1 MGSFIKVDNASTSI
15 FDHSDDTLN
24 FNDIDKSFVILQKDV
39 ESIRASYPDEGMSEC
54 DYSAP
59 ETDTSAQPSSES
71 GKAYSPLVVHRAFYN
86 KCIRKT
92 IFDQLSIFW
101 SINCSNT
108 ENDSREILREKKQL
122 RNERFEKIAM
132 YQKEVLS
139 ALHEL
144 TRKLDSLKA
153 SADEPNNGIDSL
165 VNSSDNSLNRVDTIA
180 QTETMLDDDS
190 EQESKVS
197 RKSFDSIETSMTRTQ
212 CVSAEIESVALHGV
226 EADTL
231 SAVGTLCMS
240 TEPEVRTTEIAT
252 ESIKFQPPITL
263 MPGSSASVEH
273 LANAGLSLSEIEGKK
288 SCILPDSSLTVQHL
302 TERGKKERAF
312 LDKSCEDLNKIME
325 LLDRER
331 IVKKILEKEVL
342 LLRENCTELTRK
354 LEAVKGEN
362 DALHM
367 EMNEWS
373 EERERL
379 YESNKLLKCKLE
391 SKKEE
396 YEMLKKEI
404 DLLRTKSGTI
414 QVDLDNTKAEL
425 AEARRTISELQTQ
438 NSDLQKTEIS
448 ADVYNNL
455 IEKQEIDILRFR
467 ATEKSYLYR
476 IELLTDEN
484 KLLRNYFD
492 RCLNRCKN
500 IIVSKSNL

>member
-1 MGSFIKVDNASTSI
+1 MGSFIKVDDASPSI

-24 FNDIDKSFVILQKDV
+24 FNDIEKSFVILQKDV
-39 ESIRASYPDEGMSEC
+39 ESIRASSPGEGMSEC
-54 DYSAP
+54 DYS
-59 ETDTSAQPSSES
+59 
-71 GKAYSPLVVHRAFYN
+71 
-86 KCIRKT
+86 
-92 IFDQLSIFW
+92 DQLSIFS
-101 SINCSNT
+101 SISCRNT

-122 RNERFEKIAM
+122 RNERFERIAM
-132 YQKEVLS
+132 YQKEVFS

-153 SADEPNNGIDSL
+153 SSDEPNNGIDSS

-190 EQESKVS
+190 EQESEVS

-212 CVSAEIESVALHGV
+212 CVSAETESVAPHGV

-240 TEPEVRTTEIAT
+240 TEPEVQRTTEIAT
-252 ESIKFQPPITL
+252 ESIKFQAPNTL
-263 MPGSSASVEH
+263 MARSSASAEH
-273 LANAGLSLSEIEGKK
+273 LANAGISLSAIE
-288 SCILPDSSLTVQHL
+288 D
-302 TERGKKERAF
+302 
-312 LDKSCEDLNKIME
+312 LDKIMDQQTME

-331 IVKKILEKEVL
+331 VVKKTLEKEAL
-342 LLRENCTELTRK
+342 LLRENCTELTIN

-367 EMNEWS
+367 EMDEWS

-379 YESNKLLKCKLE
+379 YELNKLLKCKLE
-391 SKKEE
+391 SKEEE
-396 YEMLKKEI
+396 YEMLKSEI

-425 AEARRTISELQTQ
+425 AEARRTISE
-438 NSDLQKTEIS
+438 IS
-448 ADVYNNL
+448 ADVYNNR
-455 IEKQEIDILRFR
+455 IEKQEIDILRLR
-467 ATEKSYLYR
+467 ATEKSYLCQ

-484 KLLRNYFD
+484 KILRNYID
-492 RCLNRCKN
+492 RFLNT
-500 IIVSKSNL
+500 

>member
-1 MGSFIKVDNASTSI
+1 MGSFIKVDDASPSI

-24 FNDIDKSFVILQKDV
+24 FNDIEKSFVILQKDV
-39 ESIRASYPDEGMSEC
+39 ESIRASSPGEGMSEC
-54 DYSAP
+54 DYS
-59 ETDTSAQPSSES
+59 
-71 GKAYSPLVVHRAFYN
+71 
-86 KCIRKT
+86 
-92 IFDQLSIFW
+92 DQLSIFS
-101 SINCSNT
+101 SISCRNT

-122 RNERFEKIAM
+122 RNERFERIAM
-132 YQKEVLS
+132 YQKEVFS

-153 SADEPNNGIDSL
+153 SSDEPNNGIDSS

-190 EQESKVS
+190 EQESEVS

-212 CVSAEIESVALHGV
+212 CVSAETESVAPHGV

-240 TEPEVRTTEIAT
+240 TEPEVQRTTEIAT
-252 ESIKFQPPITL
+252 ESIKFQAPNTL
-263 MPGSSASVEH
+263 MARSSASAEH
-273 LANAGLSLSEIEGKK
+273 LANAGISLSAIEGKK
-288 SCILPDSSLTVQHL
+288 SCILPDSSFTVQDL
-302 TERGKKERAF
+302 TERGKKERDF
-312 LDKSCEDLNKIME
+312 NNKLCEDLDKIMDQQTME

-331 IVKKILEKEVL
+331 VVKKTLEKEAL
-342 LLRENCTELTRK
+342 LLRENCTELTIN

-367 EMNEWS
+367 EMDEWS

-379 YESNKLLKCKLE
+379 YELNKLLKCKLE
-391 SKKEE
+391 SKEEE
-396 YEMLKKEI
+396 YEMLKSEI

-425 AEARRTISELQTQ
+425 AEARRTISE
-438 NSDLQKTEIS
+438 IS
-448 ADVYNNL
+448 ADVYNNR
-455 IEKQEIDILRFR
+455 IEKQEIDILRLR
-467 ATEKSYLYR
+467 ATEKSYLCQ

-484 KLLRNYFD
+484 KILRNYID
-492 RCLNRCKN
+492 RFLNT
-500 IIVSKSNL
+500 